1 MQVTQ
6 VHDKIYRIET
16 PFGGG
21 GTVFLYLLKAD
32 RLALVDTGTAQSPK
46 EVLEPAL
53 AGMGLSISDVDVIL
67 NTHVHLDH
75 AGGNMA
81 FRKASKALIHVH
93 AADLPMADSTEAQ
106 VEFMTAPL
114 RVLDF
119 PPQAIQDREADV
131 REKAGEAAGADVV
144 LQDGD
149 MVDLGSGVRLKV
161 VHCPGHTPGSV
172 AYYWES
178 EGVML
183 TGDSIPG
190 LGSRLGA
197 YPLYFDA
204 ATYRRTLASAARM
217 EFDLLCL
224 GHAYL
229 GGLINEPTRRSSEGK
244 TFIREAAR
252 VADTIQKAVEEA
264 MARKPGATRR
274 EIALEALSQLVY
286 QLPTQLVRGTG
297 MPAAAGPT
305 LAAHVEAALSQSYPW
320 NL

>member
-21 GTVFLYLLKAD
+21 GTVFLYLIKAGAT
-32 RLALVDTGTAQSPK
+32 ALVDTGTAQSPR
-46 EVLEPAL
+46 EVLEPAFAEL
-53 AGMGLSISDVDVIL
+53 GMALSDVDMIL
-67 NTHVHLDH
+67 NTHARLDH
-75 AGGNMA
+75 SGGNMA
-81 FRKASKALIHVH
+81 FRKASKAIIHMH
-93 AADLPMADSTEAQ
+93 AGDLPMANSTDAQ

-114 RVLDF
+114 RALEF
-119 PPQAIQDREADV
+119 PPQVIEKRVEDI

-149 MVDLGSGVRLKV
+149 TVNLGSGIQLKV

-172 AYYWES
+172 AYHWES
-178 EGVML
+178 EGVLL

-204 ATYRRTLASAARM
+204 ATYRRTLASVARM
-217 EFDLLCL
+217 DFDLLCL

-244 TFIREAAR
+244 VFIREAAQ

-264 MARKPGATRR
+264 GARKPGATRR
-274 EIALEALSQLVY
+274 EIALEALSELVY
-286 QLPTQLVRGTG
+286 ELPTRLVRETG
-297 MPAAAGPT
+297 MPAAGGPT
-305 LAAHVEAALSQSYPW
+305 LAAHIEAARSQSYPW
-320 NL
+320 GL